1 LAGGIINMQ
10 VPADEPAIQ
19 VFARIQG
26 AAELPHVPVGWEKAL
41 AEEADGYA
49 VSVWVRSTTK

>member
-1 LAGGIINMQ
+1 MQ

-26 AAELPHVPVGWEKAL
+26 SADLPHLTVGWEKAL
-41 AEEADGYA
+41 AEEAEQYA
-49 VSVWVRSTTK
+49 VSVWVKSTTK